1 MLRNYLKIAIRNL
14 LKRKFHT
21 VLNSI
26 GLATGLTFAL
36 LVGSFVWSELQVNS
50 KLKNADNQYIIR
62 SKWKQPGLGYE
73 DVTVAP
79 LGKKLKE
86 EYPGLVAN
94 YYRFDA
100 LTIAVSNGDTHFVR
114 EPALAGDS
122 TMIAMYG
129 FSMLYGN
136 PRTALKEPNSVVI
149 TDENAIRYFGKTDVL
164 GQVLHLTNYTGGQ
177 QAFVVT
183 GVLKSLPKN
192 SVTYLWDLPVNLFI
206 PFDSLEG
213 RTETDRWTT
222 LIVANFIELR
232 EGVTPQDLKE
242 PMERL
247 IAAYAPKE
255 VSENLQPFL
264 TPLKDYYREFNK
276 GIVRKTIYTLTGI
289 ALFILLMAVVNF
301 VNSTIANSSSRLKEI
316 GVRKV
321 MGSLRRQLIV
331 QFLAES
337 LVMATLSMLLSL
349 LFYELFRS
357 SFAAIVGR
365 QIDSLWTIS
374 PYFLAV
380 AVLLTLLIGVL
391 AGLYPAFTLSGLPS
405 VDSIKGKL
413 RSVKE
418 GVLFRRFL
426 ITAQFAIALL
436 VFCGAVVI
444 AQQVAYLFKT
454 DLGYSSESIVLVSL
468 PRDWTPQGVAKI
480 EAVRNELARLP
491 AVKDVSISSSSLKGG
506 PSSNIHLYQIGND
519 STEAISTAVLQT
531 DENFIRTYQIPLLAG
546 RFYASSSRAA
556 QEDKLV
562 LNESAVR
569 ALGYK
574 NPEAAVGRQVSI
586 QGYGNRITII
596 GVTKDFSFRSMKD
609 RIVPSAIGHINGAG
623 YLFAYCSIK
632 LGPGNVSASLGSIEK
647 KFHQLL
653 PDAPFEYTFT
663 DEALQQLYQAEL
675 QLKNASHTATILAL
689 VIVLSGMLAMVSLSI
704 TRRTREIGIRK
715 VLGSSG
721 QRIVLLF
728 MNEFLVAF
736 LLAMLVAFPSA
747 WFLMQRWVQNFAYHI
762 EISLLPFVGVGLLFL
777 LLIGSIVSIQTIK
790 AALMNPVKSLR
801 NE

>member
-1 MLRNYLKIAIRNL
+1 M
-14 LKRKFHT
+14 
-21 VLNSI
+21 
-26 GLATGLTFAL
+26 
-36 LVGSFVWSELQVNS
+36 
-50 KLKNADNQYIIR
+50 
-62 SKWKQPGLGYE
+62 
-73 DVTVAP
+73 
-79 LGKKLKE
+79 
-86 EYPGLVAN
+86 
-94 YYRFDA
+94 
-100 LTIAVSNGDTHFVR
+100 
-114 EPALAGDS
+114 
-122 TMIAMYG
+122 
-129 FSMLYGN
+129 
-136 PRTALKEPNSVVI
+136 
-149 TDENAIRYFGKTDVL
+149 
-164 GQVLHLTNYTGGQ
+164 
-177 QAFVVT
+177 VT
-183 GVLKSLPKN
+183 GVLKNLPKN
-192 SVTYLWDLPVNLFI
+192 SVTYLWDLPANLFI
-206 PFDSLEG
+206 PFDSLQG
-213 RTETDRWTT
+213 RMEADRWTT

-232 EGVTPQDLKE
+232 EGVTPQDLEK
-242 PMERL
+242 PMKRIL
-247 IAAYAPKE
+247 ATYAPKE
-255 VSENLQPFL
+255 VNENLQPFL
-264 TPLKDYYREFNK
+264 TPLKAYYREFNK
-276 GIVRKTIYTLTGI
+276 GIVRKTIYTLAGI

-301 VNSTIANSSSRLKEI
+301 VNSTIANASSRLKEI

-321 MGSLRRQLIV
+321 MGSLRRQLVV

-349 LFYELFRS
+349 LFYEVFRS
-357 SFAAIVGR
+357 SFSAIVGR

-374 PYFLAV
+374 PYFLVA

-405 VDSIKGKL
+405 VDSLKGKL

-426 ITAQFAIALL
+426 LTAQFAIALL

-444 AQQVAYLFKT
+444 AQQVAYLFNT
-454 DLGYSSESIVLVSL
+454 DLGYSRESILLVSL

-506 PSSNIHLYQIGND
+506 PSSNINLYQVGKD

-574 NPEAAVGRQVSI
+574 KPEAAIGRQVSI

-596 GVTKDFSFRSMKD
+596 GVTKDFSFRSMRD
-609 RIVPSAIGHINGAG
+609 RIGPTAIGHINGAG
-623 YLFAYCSIK
+623 YLFAYVSIK
-632 LGPGNVSASLGSIEK
+632 LSSGDVSGSLSSIEK

-663 DEALQQLYQAEL
+663 DEALQQLYQSEL
-675 QLKNASHTATILAL
+675 QLKNASQTATVLAL
-689 VIVLSGMLAMVSLSI
+689 VIVLSGILAMVSLSI

-715 VLGSSG
+715 VLGASG
-721 QRIVLLF
+721 QSVVLLF
-728 MNEFLVAF
+728 MQEF
-736 LLAMLVAFPSA
+736 LLALGIAVLIAFPVA
-747 WFLMQRWVQNFAYHI
+747 YWLMQNWVQTFAYHI
-762 EISLLPFVGVGLLFL
+762 DVSLFSFGVVGLFFL
-777 LLIGSIVSIQTIK
+777 VLIGLIVGGQTVK

-801 NE
+801 SE

>member
-1 MLRNYLKIAIRNL
+1 MFKNYLKIAVRNL
-14 LKRKFHT
+14 LKRKFNT
-21 VLNSI
+21 VVNSV
-26 GLATGLTFAL
+26 GLATGITFAL
-36 LVGSFVWSELQVNS
+36 LVGSFVWSELQVNDG
-50 KLKNADNQYIIR
+50 LKNADNQYIIR

-100 LTIAVSNGDTHFVR
+100 LTIAVSNGSTHFVR

-122 TMIAMYG
+122 TMISMYG
-129 FSMLYGN
+129 FKMLYGN

-149 TDENAIRYFGKTDVL
+149 TEENAIRYFGKTDVL

-192 SVTYLWDLPVNLFI
+192 SVTYLGDLPANLFI
-206 PFDSLEG
+206 PFDSLQG
-213 RTETDRWTT
+213 RTEVDGWTT
-222 LIVANFIELR
+222 LIVANFIELQ
-232 EGVTPQDLKE
+232 EGVTPQDLKK
-242 PMERL
+242 PMERI
-247 IAAYAPKE
+247 IAAYAPEE
-255 VSENLQPFL
+255 VKENLQPFL
-264 TPLKDYYREFNK
+264 TPLKTYYREFNK

-321 MGSLRRQLIV
+321 MGSLRRQLAV

-337 LVMATLSMLLSL
+337 LVMATVSMLLSL
-349 LFYELFRS
+349 LLYELFRS

-365 QIDSLWTIS
+365 QIDSLWAIS
-374 PYFLAV
+374 PYFLASSG
-380 AVLLTLLIGVL
+380 LLTLLIGVL
-391 AGLYPAFTLSGLPS
+391 AGFYPAFTLSGLPS
-405 VDSIKGKL
+405 VDSLKGKL

-444 AQQVAYLFKT
+444 AQQVAYLFNT
-454 DLGYSSESIVLVSL
+454 DLGYSRESIVLVSL

-480 EAVRNELARLP
+480 ETVRNELAHLP
-491 AVKDVSISSSSLKGG
+491 AVKDISISSSSLKGG
-506 PSSNIHLYQIGND
+506 PSTNIHLYAVGKD
-519 STEAISTAVLQT
+519 STEAVSTAVLQT

-562 LNESAVR
+562 LNESAIK

-574 NPEAAVGRQVSI
+574 KPEAAIGRQVAI
-586 QGYGNRITII
+586 QGYRNPITII
-596 GVTKDFSFRSMKD
+596 GVTKDFSFRSMRD
-609 RIVPSAIGHINGAG
+609 RVGPTAIGHINGAG
-623 YLFAYCSIK
+623 YLFAYFSIK
-632 LGPGNVSASLGSIEK
+632 LGSGDVSGSLSSIEK

-663 DEALQQLYQAEL
+663 DEALQQLYHAEL
-675 QLKNASHTATILAL
+675 QLKNASQTATILAL
-689 VIVLSGMLAMVSLSI
+689 VIVLSGILAMVSLSI

-715 VLGSSG
+715 VLGASG
-721 QRIVLLF
+721 QGIVLLF
-728 MNEFLVAF
+728 MNEFLLAL
-736 LLAMLVAFPSA
+736 LLAVFIAFPAA
-747 WFLMQRWVQNFAYHI
+747 WFLMQQWVQNFAYHI

-777 LLIGSIVSIQTIK
+777 LLIGSIVSMQTVK
-790 AALMNPVKSLR
+790 AALTNPVKSLR